1 MSLLSP
7 WFLLGALAVGLPL
20 WLHLLQRDNPVRLPF
35 ASLMF
40 FEKRTESRFLE
51 RRLRYLLLLALRLA
65 LIALAVLAFAKPVWE
80 RPPAAALGDIPALH
94 LIVLDT
100 SASMGYAGRW
110 DAALAEARAI
120 INGLDGED
128 QAQIITTGPAVQV
141 VTERVRDKPELLSSL
156 AGLSP
161 GVSRNSYGD
170 VVEAVRSLAPEGDLP
185 VETHLISDFQNSA
198 MPGRFSDLVL
208 PSFAALD
215 IRNVGGDNDSNWA
228 IESVRGDLRMFGA
241 DAPKLDVTVSG
252 FSSEPA
258 RKTVTLEIDGKTVD
272 SQSGEVP
279 AMGRASF
286 TFEGFE
292 APAGFSRAVVK
303 LTPQDDLPA
312 DDLRYVALDN
322 AEPQPILFVTNDRR
336 RRDALYYSS
345 ALSST
350 AGAAFRLEISSPG
363 EADRRDPNDYAFVVL
378 SDISQLSTSY
388 ENRLRE
394 WVQQGGAVMIAA
406 GQQIASRGAAP
417 LSGQRLTAS
426 RLPERTDAQFQ
437 IAGRVDVT
445 HPALREVERF
455 QGVKFFRHVI
465 AAPGEDD
472 QTPLALAD
480 GAPLLVET
488 QLGRGRVLLFASAF
502 DNVWNDLPVHPV
514 FVPFVV
520 ESARYLAGVNEES
533 AQATV
538 DSALEL
544 GRRREAAGAVQV
556 FNPDGDRALSLSQ
569 SVSQSD
575 IRLDQT
581 GFYEIRSPRGVELV
595 AVNPDARESNIR
607 PMDADTL
614 ALWSNT
620 GRAEGQQLTA
630 EGGDSPVK
638 PPPIRIWK
646 LLLVLLAAIV
656 LVESVVG
663 NRYLNVQ
670 REV

>member
-1 MSLLSP
+1 MNLLNP
-7 WFLLGALAVGLPL
+7 WFLAGALAVGLPL

-65 LIALAVLAFAKPVWE
+65 LILLAVLAFAKPIWE
-80 RPPAAALGDIPALH
+80 RPPAAVASEIPSLH

-100 SASMGYAGRW
+100 SESMGYAGHW
-110 DAALAEARAI
+110 DAALAQARDI
-120 INGLDGED
+120 INSLESQD

-141 VTERVRDKPELLSSL
+141 VTERVRDKAELLSAL
-156 AGLSP
+156 AGLKP

-170 VVEAVRSLAPEGDLP
+170 VVEAIRSLAPEGDMP
-185 VETHLISDFQNSA
+185 VEAHLISDFQNSA

-215 IRNVGGDNDSNWA
+215 VRNVAGDNDKNWA
-228 IESVRGDLRMFGA
+228 IESVRGDVRIFGA
-241 DAPKLDVTVSG
+241 DDPKLEVTVAG
-252 FSSEPA
+252 FSAEPA

-272 SQSGEVP
+272 AKSAEVP

-286 TFEGFE
+286 TFENFE

-303 LTPQDDLPA
+303 LTPGDDLPQ

-322 AEPQPILFVTNDRR
+322 AEPHPILFVTNDRR
-336 RRDALYYSS
+336 RRDALYYRS

-350 AGAAFRLEISSPG
+350 DGAAFRIEVSSPG
-363 EADRRDPNDYAFVVL
+363 EADRHNPADYAFVVL
-378 SDISQLSTSY
+378 SDIAQLSTQY
-388 ENRLRE
+388 ENRLKE
-394 WVQQGGAVMIAA
+394 WVEEGGSVLIAA
-406 GQQIASRGAAP
+406 GQQIASRGNAP
-417 LSGQRLTAS
+417 LTGQRVNAS
-426 RLPERTDAQFQ
+426 RLPERGDAQFQ
-437 IAGRVDVT
+437 IAGHVDVT
-445 HPALREVERF
+445 HPALGDVERL
-455 QGVKFFRHVI
+455 QGVKFFRYAIV
-465 AAPGEDD
+465 APGPDD

-480 GAPLLVET
+480 GTPMLIESH
-488 QLGRGRVLLFASAF
+488 LGRGRVLLFASAF

-520 ESARYLAGVNEES
+520 ESGRYLAGSNEES
-533 AQATV
+533 SQETV
-538 DSALEL
+538 DAALEL

-556 FNPDGDRALSLSQ
+556 FDPSGARALSLSQ

-595 AVNPDARESNIR
+595 AVNPDPRESNIR

-614 ALWSNT
+614 GLWANT
-620 GRAEGQQLTA
+620 GRSDGQQMNA
-630 EGGDSPVK
+630 EGGESPVK
-638 PPPIRIWK
+638 APPIRIWK
-646 LLLVLLAAIV
+646 LLLFLLAAIV
-656 LVESVVG
+656 LLESIVG